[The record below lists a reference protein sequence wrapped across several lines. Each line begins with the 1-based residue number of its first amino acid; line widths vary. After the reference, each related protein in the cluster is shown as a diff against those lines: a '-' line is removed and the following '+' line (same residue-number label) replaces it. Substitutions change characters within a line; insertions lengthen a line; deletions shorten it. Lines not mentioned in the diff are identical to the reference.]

1 MSLTLKEYEAD
12 LKKKKGGRLYGSKV
26 VSTVLLDK
34 DYDEYWD
41 PSRDMTLEEY
51 QDQKREEELRG
62 RGLHTGARPFVPSFK
77 LKSRKSRKVSRKA
90 RKSLRKSRKTSRKV
104 SRKARKSLRKV
115 SRKARKSLRKVSRK
129 ARKSLR
135 KVSRKAR
142 KSLRKSRKTSRKA
155 RKSLRKSRKVS
166 RKARKSLRK
175 SRKASRKSMGK
186 RERDCKDLL
195 KEKVGI
201 NLKEYRDGRY
211 ISRQQA
217 IAVAY
222 NQVKNMTPSC
232 GKYFKRKDI

>member
-1 MSLTLKEYEAD
+1 MALTLKEYEAD

-41 PSRDMTLEEY
+41 PSRDLTLQEY

-62 RGLHTGARPFVPSFK
+62 RGLHAGARPFVPSFK
-77 LKSRKSRKVSRKA
+77 LKSRKSRKTSRKA

-104 SRKARKSLRKV
+104 SRKTRKSLRK
-115 SRKARKSLRKVSRK
+115 SRKVSRK
-129 ARKSLR
+129 T
-135 KVSRKAR
+135 R

-166 RKARKSLRK
+166 RKVSRKARKSLRKSRKVSRKTRKSLRK
-175 SRKASRKSMGK
+175 SRKASRKSMGR
-186 RERDCKDLL
+186 RERVCKDLL

-211 ISRQQA
+211 VSRQQA

-232 GKYFKRKDI
+232 GKYFKRK

>member
-1 MSLTLKEYEAD
+1 MALTLKEYEAD

-41 PSRDMTLEEY
+41 PSRDLTLQEY

-62 RGLHTGARPFVPSFK
+62 RGLHAGARPFVPSFK
-77 LKSRKSRKVSRKA
+77 LKSRKSRKTSRKA

-104 SRKARKSLRKV
+104 SRKT
-115 SRKARKSLRKVSRK
+115 
-129 ARKSLR
+129 
-135 KVSRKAR
+135 R

-166 RKARKSLRK
+166 RKTRKSLRK
-175 SRKASRKSMGK
+175 SRKASRKSMGR
-186 RERDCKDLL
+186 RERVCKDLL

-211 ISRQQA
+211 VSRQQA

-232 GKYFKRKDI
+232 GKYFKRK